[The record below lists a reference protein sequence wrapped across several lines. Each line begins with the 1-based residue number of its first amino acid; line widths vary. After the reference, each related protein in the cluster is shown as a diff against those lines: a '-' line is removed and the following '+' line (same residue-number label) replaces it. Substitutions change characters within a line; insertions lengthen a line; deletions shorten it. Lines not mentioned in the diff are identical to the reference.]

1 MSKAQKTDPVQLN
14 EALQASYLRYINTA
28 YWLDDQRLV
37 DERQRLLVDNNL
49 LSTPPYLEPVLSYE
63 ATEDLIGVCTE
74 AGIDAGTA
82 SLVGQVLFGDYTP
95 LGQPLRLRPHQADA
109 VRATFRPGAA
119 TERNPVITSG
129 TGSGKTESF
138 LLPVLLR
145 LAAES
150 ARWAQQPPSNPWW
163 QQKKWA
169 PGSSLRSGENRPAA
183 LRALVVYPTNALVED
198 QMSRLRKAV
207 HRLHDRG
214 IPLWFGR
221 LTSASLGSVTPP
233 DSPSGAKRI
242 AEEVLNLVDDYDQ
255 MRGALA
261 TDPDILAMPEARRA
275 AAIEDRLSLF
285 PDPRH
290 SEMVVRWDMVQQPPD
305 ILITNFSMLNAV
317 LMRQKEDNIFQ
328 ATKTWLEDERNVFTV
343 VVDELHLQR
352 GTAGSEVSMV
362 LRSLLRRLDLHPDS
376 PQLRVIA
383 TSASLNSDQ
392 EGLTYL
398 EQFFGVDRLSFTVT
412 EGVPR
417 RPDTGVS
424 LDLGAVLEVPDL
436 TAVGTP
442 REVSDALASAC
453 FEGDPQS
460 RLRATAI
467 GDVAERVFGQPD
479 PHLAGTQK
487 LLRWLAE
494 TPSDVDKTQIRSHHF
509 VRTMRGMWACSNP
522 ECRGESKQG
531 EQPFKVG
538 VLHERPRTTCVHCGA
553 RVLELL
559 YCYECGDVSLGGY
572 IDMIEDDLGTAEYLS
587 SSSPQAPEK
596 NPQLVFKRSR
606 AEYRWFW
613 PSAGRTPRK
622 SDKFGAGNRD
632 FKFVKAGLDPRTG
645 GLTVGEVPEECV
657 PGWVIEPLKQLT
669 PADAA
674 KKIRIPA
681 LPDRCPACDQRGRL
695 SGQEQ
700 EKFERGEIRTPIRA
714 HTAGASAAIEVYLG
728 EFARQ
733 LGTRADARTLVFT
746 DSRDD
751 AAKTA
756 AGVALNHYR
765 DQLRQL
771 LRSALTEP
779 QRSLVEVLLDEARGR
794 PLPAEEKARAEDA
807 KHTHV
812 QLWQACSVVAN
823 LEAFGAEP
831 PPAAVAVLEAARRVG
846 DDIVSRNWTEA
857 LGHVVERMVQLGAN
871 PAGPGPGVQWRGGN
885 EWFKY
890 FKPPKEGLW
899 KALSPAEG
907 GKHTDF
913 FMHQLSVGV
922 SEAVFDRARR
932 DVESVGIA
940 FLDTQVAPSAGPS
953 LNVDQAREA
962 VRSLIRLLGRGYRF
976 ESPDNDGT
984 SLPRGAKHYLKVL
997 ADKVGAEYDEMERWA
1012 HQSLRRLG
1020 LLKDDD
1026 EWVLATGRSGVAL
1039 RFVAPS
1045 EKAWLCARCRYRH
1058 LHPSA
1063 GVCANVMCGHTVL
1076 TAVNLDQEPDEDYIG
1091 WLASQQ
1097 PRRLRIE
1104 ELTGQ
1109 TKPLKE
1115 QRRRQRA
1122 FKGVLLRPQENDL
1135 TTPIDILSVT
1145 TTMEVGVDIGSLQST
1160 VMANVPPQR
1169 YNYQQRVGRAG
1180 RAGQALSYALTVG
1193 RDRTHD
1199 DDYFRSPWRM
1209 NGDIPAQPFLDLGRL
1224 RIVARVVASEA
1235 LRQAFL
1241 SLDPGPHWTKDSLHG
1256 TFGLRSEWPGYR
1268 ADVDGWLR
1276 YRPEVDQIVTG
1287 LTAYT
1292 ELSEAEQAALLH
1304 WCRGTGPQESLVD
1317 DVDAAVKQAEAAQ
1330 APDEQLSAL
1339 LAANGVLPMFGFPS
1353 KVRALYGSW
1362 VHKADLDAATVS
1374 DRPLGVAISAFAP
1387 GGQVVK
1393 DKALHTVVG
1402 FTAYD
1407 VKGDKVVPVDDP
1419 LGPAV
1424 PLSVCD
1430 TCGDVVMH
1438 TSALAC
1444 RTCGAPVRTFD
1455 LHQPLGFRTT
1465 YEPVDYRDEN
1475 DEVTRASDA
1484 ALSVVR
1490 PALRSEDLLAVHLDV
1505 YEQQR
1510 LVQYNDNNGSLFQ
1523 VVKQGGSVVATNSW
1537 LFRPKDL
1544 GDWRPPS
1551 GQGGRSIAI
1560 GEIRV
1565 TDVLTVELDPAAAQS
1580 PGTGVV
1586 PYSRGLAPASV
1597 AAHRSFAEVLRRAC
1611 KLELQLS
1618 PDELVVDLNPFPS
1631 GDVPTARVFI
1641 ADALDNGAGYAA
1653 ELGRPDV
1660 FRRLLIDGR
1669 ERLTDRFE
1677 GDKRHKISCMP
1688 SCPDCL
1694 RSWDNRRHH
1703 SGLDWRLAL
1712 DMLDLAAGESLRLER
1727 WFEVGRRRGHE
1738 LQRQFGG
1745 EILLEERAGVPVL
1758 LTGEGAG
1765 RRAVLLGHPLWWRD
1779 GHHMAEEQ
1787 AAAVVELEDEGAL
1800 SIYHSD
1806 PFELE
1811 LSLARV
1817 LLRLAT

>member
-1 MSKAQKTDPVQLN
+1 MSKVRRTDPVRLN
-14 EALQASYLRYINTA
+14 AALTNTYLRYINTA
-28 YWLDDQRLV
+28 YWLDDPRLM
-37 DERQRLLVDNNL
+37 DERRRLLVDNSL
-49 LSTPPYLEPVLSYE
+49 LSTPPYLEPVLTYQAS
-63 ATEDLIGVCTE
+63 EDLLQVCAE
-74 AGIDAGTA
+74 VDVDAATA
-82 SLVGQVLFGDYTP
+82 SLVGQALFGDYTP
-95 LGQPLRLRPHQADA
+95 TGQPLRLRPHQADA
-109 VRATFRPGAA
+109 VRATFKPGTAPG
-119 TERNPVITSG
+119 RNPVITSG
-129 TGSGKTESF
+129 TGSGKTEGF

-145 LAAES
+145 LAQES
-150 ARWAQQPPSNPWW
+150 ARWGQQTAANPWW
-163 QQKKWA
+163 QQRKWSPDA
-169 PGSSLRSGENRPAA
+169 ALRSTETRPAA
-183 LRALVVYPTNALVED
+183 LRAVVLYPTNALVED

-207 HRLHDRG
+207 HRLHDQG
-214 IPLWFGR
+214 VPLWFGR

-233 DSPSGAKRI
+233 DSPSGAKKV
-242 AEEVLNLVDDYDQ
+242 AEEVLGLIDDYDQ
-255 MRGALA
+255 MRAALA
-261 TDPDILAMPEARRA
+261 KDPDVLAQPEDRQA
-275 AAIEDRLSLF
+275 AAIEDKLALF

-317 LMRQKEDNIFQ
+317 LMREKESHIFN
-328 ATKTWLEDERNVFTV
+328 ATKKWLEDSRNVFTV

-352 GTAGSEVSMV
+352 GTAGSEVAMV
-362 LRSLLRRLDLHPDS
+362 LRSLLRRLDLGPNS

-392 EGLTYL
+392 AGLSYL
-398 EQFFGVDRLSFTVT
+398 EQFFGVDQDSFTPT
-412 EGVPR
+412 EGVSR
-417 RPDTGVS
+417 RPTPGLS
-424 LDLGAVLEVPDL
+424 LDRETVLQAPDL
-436 TAVGTP
+436 AAVGTALQ
-442 REVSDALASAC
+442 VSDTLAAAC
-453 FEGDPQS
+453 YETDPDG

-467 GDVAERVFGQPD
+467 EEVAERVFGEPD
-479 PHLAGTQK
+479 PNLAGIER
-487 LLRWLAE
+487 LLGWLAE
-494 TPSDVDKTQIRSHHF
+494 TPAHVDKTQIRSHHF

-522 ECRGESKQG
+522 SCRGEPDQDQ
-531 EQPFKVG
+531 QPFRIG
-538 VLHERPRTTCVHCGA
+538 TLHARPRATCVHCGD

-559 YCYECGDVSLGGY
+559 YCYECGDISLGGY
-572 IDMIEDDLGTAEYLS
+572 TDLIQGDLGAFEYLS

-613 PSAGRTPRK
+613 PSAGRVPRK
-622 SDKFGAGNRD
+622 LDKFSVGNRN
-632 FKFVKAGLDPRTG
+632 FKFLKAGLDPHTG
-645 GLTVGEVPEECV
+645 ALTVGDVPEGCV
-657 PGWVIEPLKQLT
+657 AGWVLEPLKQLT
-669 PADAA
+669 ADEQA

-733 LGTRADARTLVFT
+733 LGTGDDARTLVFT

-771 LRSALTEP
+771 LRAALAEP
-779 QRSLVEVLLDEARGR
+779 QRPLVDILLDEARGQA
-794 PLPAEEKARAEDA
+794 LPAEEKARAEQA
-807 KHTHV
+807 KHDEPK
-812 QLWQACSVVAN
+812 LWQACGLVAN
-823 LEAFGAEP
+823 SESFGAEP
-831 PPAAVAVLEAARRVG
+831 PPAAVTVLEEARNAG
-846 DDIVSRNWTEA
+846 DGTVSRNWTEA
-857 LGHVVERMVQLGAN
+857 LAHVADQMVRLGAN
-871 PAGPGPGVQWRGGN
+871 PAGPGPSAQRRGGN
-885 EWFKY
+885 PWFRY
-890 FKPPKEGLW
+890 FTPPKPDLW
-899 KALSPAEG
+899 KALSPSEA
-907 GKHTDF
+907 GKHSEYYL
-913 FMHQLSVGV
+913 HQLSVGV

-940 FLDTQVAPSAGPS
+940 YLDTQNAPSAGPNLDAAQS
-953 LNVDQAREA
+953 RDAF
-962 VRSLIRLLGRGYRF
+962 RSLLRLLGRGYRF
-976 ESPDNDGT
+976 DSPDNSGT
-984 SLPRGAKHYLKVL
+984 SLPRAAKHYLTVL
-997 ADKVGAEYDEMERWA
+997 ADRGGADYEEMERWA
-1012 HQSLRRLG
+1012 HRTLKQQG
-1020 LLKDDD
+1020 LLKNDD
-1026 EWVLATGRSGVAL
+1026 EWVLATGKTGVAL
-1039 RFVAPS
+1039 RFVAPGS
-1045 EKAWLCARCRYRH
+1045 TAWVCRRCRFRH
-1058 LHPSA
+1058 LHASA

-1076 TAVNLDQEPDEDYIG
+1076 DQVALNQHAEEDYIG

-1109 TKPLKE
+1109 TRPLEE

-1122 FKGVLLRPQENDL
+1122 FKGVLLRPQENEL
-1135 TTPIDILSVT
+1135 TTPVDILSVT

-1169 YNYQQRVGRAG
+1169 FNYQQRVGRAG

-1209 NGDIPAQPFLDLGRL
+1209 NGDIPAQPFLDLGRF
-1224 RIVARVVASEA
+1224 RIVARVIASEA

-1241 SLDPGPHWTKDSLHG
+1241 SQDPGPAWTKDSLHG
-1256 TFGLRSEWPGYR
+1256 TFGMRSQWLTYR
-1268 ADVDGWLR
+1268 AGIERWLR
-1276 YRPEVDQIVTG
+1276 HQPEVENIVTG
-1287 LTAYT
+1287 LCAYT
-1292 ELSEAEQAALLH
+1292 DLGPADRAALIG
-1304 WCRGTGPQESLVD
+1304 WCRGTSGDSLVGD
-1317 DVDAAVKQAEAAQ
+1317 INAAVQQAEDSQ

-1374 DRPLGVAISAFAP
+1374 DRPLGIAISAFAP

-1393 DKALHTVVG
+1393 DKHLHTAVG

-1407 VKGDKVVPVDDP
+1407 VKGDKAVPVDDP

-1424 PLSVCD
+1424 PVSVCD
-1430 TCGDVVMH
+1430 TCGDVTMH
-1438 TSALAC
+1438 GTSAVC
-1444 RTCGAPVRTFD
+1444 RTCGAPVRSFD

-1484 ALSVVR
+1484 ALSVVK
-1490 PALRSEDLLAVHLDV
+1490 PALRSEELLGVHLDV

-1510 LVQYNDNNGSLFQ
+1510 LVQFNDNNGALFH

-1544 GDWRPPS
+1544 HNWQPPA
-1551 GQGGRSIAI
+1551 GQGRPIAI

-1565 TDVLTVELDPAAAQS
+1565 TDVLTVELDPATAQA

-1586 PYSRGLAPASV
+1586 PYSRAMAPACV

-1653 ELGRPDV
+1653 ELGRPEV
-1660 FRRLLIDGR
+1660 FRRLLVGGR
-1669 ERLTDRFE
+1669 KRLTDRFE
-1677 GDKRHKISCMP
+1677 GDEQHQGTCMP

-1703 SGLDWRLAL
+1703 SALDWRLAL
-1712 DMLDLAAGESLRLER
+1712 DMLDLAAGEPLRLER
-1727 WFEVGRRRGHE
+1727 WFALGRRRGHD
-1738 LQRQFGG
+1738 LQQQFPG
-1745 EILLEERAGVPVL
+1745 EIVLQERAGVPVL
-1758 LTGEGAG
+1758 MAG
-1765 RRAVLLGHPLWWRD
+1765 NGTKAVLLGHPLWWRD
-1779 GHHMAEEQ
+1779 GQHHMVEEQ
-1787 AAAVVELEDEGAL
+1787 ADAMIELEQDGVE
-1800 SIYHSD
+1800 SIYQSD

-1811 LSLARV
+1811 LSPARV
-1817 LLRLAT
+1817 LLRLAP